1 MPKVQYREQKFRG
14 SSLAMID
21 RANAIIEEYE
31 AQGYTLTLRQLYY
44 QLVARDVIPNKQTE
58 YNRLS
63 GILNDARL
71 AGLVDWDALE
81 DRTRNLR
88 SLSHWREPAGVIRS
102 AAASYHLDYWADQPA
117 YVEVWVE
124 KDALVG
130 VLQRTCSR
138 LDVPYF
144 SCRGYTS
151 ASEMWRAGQRL
162 IAAIDRGKEA
172 VVIHLGDHDP
182 SGIDMSRDIEDRL
195 VEFIG
200 HETDASQFTMRRVA
214 LTMRQINDLNPPP
227 NPAKATDARFASY
240 QERYGDESWELDALP
255 PTFIDALIT
264 ETVESYMDHDAMARV
279 RARET
284 RDLASLEKLSD
295 NWQAVSGFLGGL
307 R

>member
-162 IAAIDRGKEA
+162 IGAINRGKEA

-264 ETVESYMDHDAMARV
+264 ETVEGYMNHDAMARV
-279 RARET
+279 KARET

-295 NWQAVSGFLGGL
+295 NWQAVSGFLAGF

>member
-88 SLSHWREPAGVIRS
+88 SLSHWREPAGVIR
-102 AAASYHLDYWADQPA
+102 
-117 YVEVWVE
+117 
-124 KDALVG
+124 
-130 VLQRTCSR
+130 
-138 LDVPYF
+138 
-144 SCRGYTS
+144 
-151 ASEMWRAGQRL
+151 
-162 IAAIDRGKEA
+162 
-172 VVIHLGDHDP
+172 
-182 SGIDMSRDIEDRL
+182 
-195 VEFIG
+195 
-200 HETDASQFTMRRVA
+200 
-214 LTMRQINDLNPPP
+214 
-227 NPAKATDARFASY
+227 
-240 QERYGDESWELDALP
+240 
-255 PTFIDALIT
+255 
-264 ETVESYMDHDAMARV
+264 
-279 RARET
+279 
-284 RDLASLEKLSD
+284 LASLEKLSD